1 MSNTHTACY
10 MLEMRLRE
18 EVQRLEDTIED
29 MREDMQDL
37 QYELDNCNTPP
48 PIQEETEAEADYRKA
63 REKLDDEITAAELAA
78 LTAPENLDMRVRQ
91 WLRDNPPPPT
101 PTIPEHIKQLQGRV
115 FSDYMTTIV
124 HPEIDPQTVA
134 RRYGADNM
142 RAYEIMHA
150 EALNRAKIA
159 AAINAQAEANAEL
172 SKALRNATA

>member
-1 MSNTHTACY
+1 MPLDVLIPLTLGLVTMALVFGAATTTATT
-10 MLEMRLRE
+10 ENVAR
-18 EVQRLEDTIED
+18 DT
-29 MREDMQDL
+29 
-37 QYELDNCNTPP
+37 
-48 PIQEETEAEADYRKA
+48 
-63 REKLDDEITAAELAA
+63 AELAA

-124 HPEIDPQTVA
+124 HPEIDPQTAA

-159 AAINAQAEANAEL
+159 AAINAQAEANAAL
-172 SKALRNATA
+172 SKALRDTTA

>member
-1 MSNTHTACY
+1 MALVFGAATTTATT
-10 MLEMRLRE
+10 ENVAR
-18 EVQRLEDTIED
+18 DT
-29 MREDMQDL
+29 
-37 QYELDNCNTPP
+37 
-48 PIQEETEAEADYRKA
+48 
-63 REKLDDEITAAELAA
+63 AELAA

-159 AAINAQAEANAEL
+159 AAINAQAKANAEL

>member
-1 MSNTHTACY
+1 MALVFGAATTTATT
-10 MLEMRLRE
+10 ENVAR
-18 EVQRLEDTIED
+18 DT
-29 MREDMQDL
+29 
-37 QYELDNCNTPP
+37 
-48 PIQEETEAEADYRKA
+48 
-63 REKLDDEITAAELAA
+63 AELAA

-124 HPEIDPQTVA
+124 HPEIDPQTAA

-159 AAINAQAEANAEL
+159 AAINAQAEANAAL
-172 SKALRNATA
+172 SKALRDTTA

>member
-1 MSNTHTACY
+1 MPLDVLIPLTLGLVTMALVFGAATTTATT
-10 MLEMRLRE
+10 ENVAR
-18 EVQRLEDTIED
+18 DT
-29 MREDMQDL
+29 
-37 QYELDNCNTPP
+37 
-48 PIQEETEAEADYRKA
+48 
-63 REKLDDEITAAELAA
+63 AELAA